1 MSVSLLTVSMLNWG
15 VGMLFFFMGGEK
27 QKSSPS
33 KILEQAGT
41 KANSKMDIHLI
52 DNRFENWAQATL

>member
-1 MSVSLLTVSMLNWG
+1 
-15 VGMLFFFMGGEK
+15 MLFFFMGGEK